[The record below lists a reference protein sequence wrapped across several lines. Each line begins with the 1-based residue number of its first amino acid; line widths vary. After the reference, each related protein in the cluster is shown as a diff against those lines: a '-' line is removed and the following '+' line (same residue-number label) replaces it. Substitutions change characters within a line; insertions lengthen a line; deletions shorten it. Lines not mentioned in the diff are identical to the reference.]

1 MQIKVKEFR
10 CRSVYPAM
18 AEISAMLDELYDK
31 NDIAALN
38 WDNFKYKPEVKFIM
52 AYGPKEIYLKFY
64 VREAHTK
71 AEKSE
76 INEMVCQDSC
86 VEFFVSPAD
95 DGLYYNF
102 EFNPIGTI
110 HVSCGTGRHDRKRIE
125 KDIAAKVRTLGSMGA
140 LPFSERSGDL
150 SWTLTIAIPLEVFIN
165 HETGSLKG
173 RTFRANFYKCGDM
186 LTVPHYVTWNPVL
199 TEKPDFHRPE
209 FFGEIVFI

>member
-1 MQIKVKEFR
+1 MQIKVEEFR

-18 AEISAMLDELYDK
+18 AEISALLDELYKK
-31 NDIAALN
+31 NDIGTLN
-38 WDNFKYKPEVKFIM
+38 WDKFQYKPRVQFAM

-64 VREAHTK
+64 VQEAHTK

-95 DGLYYNF
+95 DGVYYNF

-110 HVSCGTGRHDRKRIE
+110 HLSCGTGRHDRTRIE
-125 KDIAAKVRTLGSMGA
+125 NAVASKVRTMGSMGS
-140 LPFSERSGDL
+140 LPFGERSGDM

-165 HETGSLKG
+165 HDTGSLKG
-173 RTFRANFYKCGDM
+173 KTFRANFYKCGDM

-209 FFGEIVFI
+209 YFGEIVFI